1 MRRKITSTNKKALL
15 AYVVQKRLLILM
27 IEERKLRCTCVCRML
42 NSLYRGVYRTLRP
55 TKKIISSPLHLYLL
69 LARDRAA
76 VLHIRA
82 RLLAVH
88 AAHGVV
94 GGGGVHLVEAAAAE
108 GALRVELGRVV
119 RVLPTLKNGKIKK
132 SFCSKTKQISFFGVK
147 IMCLSTGLLQGLP
160 SGSKKANIV
169 YKCP

>member
-1 MRRKITSTNKKALL
+1 MGNYQGTRIQDAEFALPCRKEPYK
-15 AYVVQKRLLILM
+15 
-27 IEERKLRCTCVCRML
+27 
-42 NSLYRGVYRTLRP
+42 P
-55 TKKIISSPLHLYLL
+55 TKKDIFFLHSFLLDPHLYLI

-76 VLHIRA
+76 VLHIRT

-108 GALRVELGRVV
+108 GALGVELGRVV

-132 SFCSKTKQISFFGVK
+132 KF
-147 IMCLSTGLLQGLP
+147 L
-160 SGSKKANIV
+160 
-169 YKCP
+169 